1 MHGKGPTLENGDSM
15 SKKASAKKNIKKKH
29 LQISRERY

>member
-15 SKKASAKKNIKKKH
+15 SKKASAKKNIKKKASAN
-29 LQISRERY
+29 Q